1 MFKSNGTSDLLNPK
15 GQRIENKN
23 GMERSLIAK

>member
-1 MFKSNGTSDLLNPK
+1 MFKLNGTSELLNPK
-15 GQRIENKN
+15 DQRIENKN